1 VPVRSSRIVV
11 HDYSGHPGQAQ
22 LSRALARR
30 GYEVTHQHCPSY
42 TSGRGSLQVEAGDPT
57 ILTFEPVEMDGT
69 FAKYSALTRLR
80 QELQYGRTAARA
92 IAARE
97 PAVAVISN
105 VPLLVH
111 SVLARRL
118 SRRGIPMVFW
128 HQDIYSEAIGVA
140 ARRRIPVFGGV
151 LARVA
156 DRVERKIARRSV
168 AVVAISPTFLE
179 RLSEWGVAGKT
190 TIVPNWAPI
199 DELPVLPADNAWRQR
214 LGLSEHQVVLYSG
227 TLGLKHD
234 PSILAELAT
243 SLRDSHPGARVVVV
257 SEGKGREWLEAHKA
271 QEGAGNVVLL
281 DFQPYE
287 DLPEM
292 MASADLLVAIL
303 EPDASKFSV
312 PSKVLTYLCSK
323 RAVLG
328 VLPPDNSVAEIL
340 SSEEAG
346 VVVDPSDRARV
357 VKEAAALLDDG
368 DRRHAMGRAGRR
380 YAELTFSPEAAAE
393 QFLGVFGDLVAAPS
407 QDQAGTG
414 LAGGTTR

>member
-1 VPVRSSRIVV
+1 LPARSSRIVV

-42 TSGRGSLQVEAGDPT
+42 TTGRGSLQREAGDPAT
-57 ILTFEPVEMDGT
+57 LSFEPVEMDGT
-69 FAKYSALTRLR
+69 FAKYSAYRRLR
-80 QELQYGRTAARA
+80 QELRYGRTAARA
-92 IAARE
+92 IAGKD

-105 VPLLVH
+105 VPLLAH

-118 SRRGIPMVFW
+118 SRRSIPMVFW

-140 ARRRIPVFGGV
+140 ARRRIPVFGGL
-151 LARVA
+151 LARIA

-179 RLSEWGVAGKT
+179 RLSEWGVADKT

-199 DELPVLPADNAWRQR
+199 EELPAHPVDNAWSRR
-214 LGLSEHQVVLYSG
+214 TGLSEHQVVLYSG

-234 PSILAELAT
+234 PSILAELAAG
-243 SLRDSHPGARVVVV
+243 LRDSHPGARVVVV

-271 QEGAGNVVLL
+271 DEGAENLVLL

-287 DLPEM
+287 ELPEM

-312 PSKVLTYLCSK
+312 PSKVLTYLCSG

-340 SSEEAG
+340 STEEAG
-346 VVVDPSDRARV
+346 VVVEPSERDRV
-357 VKEAAALLDDG
+357 VKEAAALLSDP
-368 DRRHAMGRAGRR
+368 DRRHTMGRAGRS
-380 YAELTFSPEAAAE
+380 YAERTFSPETAAD
-393 QFLGVFGDLVAAPS
+393 QFLQVFGDLVAAPVPG
-407 QDQAGTG
+407 QAGAG
-414 LAGGTTR
+414 SAGGTTR